1 MSNPIYISQLAFT
14 TGEVSPDVSS
24 RFDLDQYKSALLEA
38 ENVVIRPYGAVA
50 KRQGSQYVGQV
61 KYSDKPT
68 RLFEFTTNTN
78 NSFML
83 EFGDKYIRVW
93 DFGIYTGIEIET
105 PFDSEILYNLNCS
118 QSGDVM
124 FICSGKYPIQTLSR
138 HSNTDWRFEA
148 YKLTEQPYETIN
160 TDVDSTVLITGDTL
174 TATNDMFTADM
185 VNSVMQIEHFMKA
198 VTTSEVGKVIK
209 RTEFVWD
216 SNGEHGHDVTT
227 TEYTNIDYT
236 TKQFSTDED
245 VSWKFT
251 THGTWSGTAYIKIS
265 NDKGKTWKDYR
276 VYTSQNDY
284 NVTDTG
290 KIVPS
295 AMLKIETDLKSGTIN
310 IDLSFMPYTNY
321 GIVEIKEFIDSKHV
335 KVNVLN
341 GVVENEATSKWKLG
355 SWSRGNGYPKLCTF
369 YQDRFVVA
377 ATNKNPNYIWMSRTG
392 DYPNFGVEKVEGTIT
407 DDSSITLPVINRK
420 MYEIRHLVPAN
431 DLIILTS
438 GNEWIVSG
446 DKTITPTNCNLKTQ
460 TQRGALSCEPQFIG
474 NRCVFVQER
483 GGTVR
488 DMGYSYE
495 SDNYTGQDL
504 TLFVKT
510 RVRGYLTITSAYA
523 QDPDSIIYYIRND
536 GEINC
541 LTYIPEQKVY
551 GWSHWVTN
559 GKYLYCESVSEG
571 EQDSLYTLV
580 ERILNGQKVQCIER
594 MVPLYSDDFNVFLDC
609 YIEFKSDNQ
618 IDNINVPHL
627 SGQKVQVVID
637 GKQQPDVVV
646 PDDGLLQL
654 NGSGNN
660 IKIGLP
666 FTSKIRVPSVE
677 MQMQDGTLQ
686 GRVATVSRVVLRV
699 YKSFGGK
706 VGRTFD
712 RMDDITLPP
721 NELFTGDKPVILPKM
736 GMNYSTDTSICIK
749 HSDPFPFNLLS
760 ITRIVEI
767 GGGLKDVPGL

>member
-24 RFDLDQYKSALLEA
+24 RFDLEQYKSALLEA

-93 DFGIYTGIEIET
+93 NYGIYTGIEVTT
-105 PFDSEILYNLNCS
+105 PFTSDILFDLNCN

-138 HSNTDWRFEA
+138 YSDNDWRMSA
-148 YKLTEQPYETIN
+148 YKLTEQPYDDIN
-160 TDVDSTVLITGDTL
+160 TDNGHTLTVSGDTITSTKDL
-174 TATNDMFTADM
+174 FTSDM
-185 VNSVMQIEHFMKA
+185 VGSVIQIAYYVEA
-198 VTTSEVGKVIK
+198 VHTKSAGEVVEK
-209 RTEFVWD
+209 RVHRGLLPLLIEKTY
-216 SNGEHGHDVTT
+216 N
-227 TEYTNIDYT
+227 NINYNVENY
-236 TKQFSTDED
+236 STDTEL
-245 VSWKFT
+245 SWKFT
-251 THGTWSGTAYIKIS
+251 THGTWEGTVKIQIS
-265 NDKGKTWKDYR
+265 NNDGQTWKDYR
-276 VYTSQNDY
+276 TYTSKNDY

-290 KIVPS
+290 KIE
-295 AMLKIETDLKSGTIN
+295 AGARLKYISDIKGGSVN
-310 IDLSFMPYTNY
+310 CDLSIMPFTQY
-321 GIVEIKEFIDSKHV
+321 GVVEIKSVTNAKSA

-341 GVVENEATSKWKLG
+341 GIKEGEPSYQWKLG
-355 SWSRGNGYPKLCTF
+355 SWNRGRGYPKLCTF

-377 ATNKNPNYIWMSRTG
+377 ATDSKPNFIWFSRTG

-407 DDSSITLPVINRK
+407 DDSAITLPVINRK
-420 MYEIRHLVPAN
+420 MCEIRHLVPAN

-438 GNEWIVSG
+438 GNEWIVRG

-460 TQRGALSCEPQFIG
+460 TQRGALKCEPQFIG

-510 RVRGYLTITSAYA
+510 LVKGHVAVTSAYA
-523 QDPDSIIYYIRND
+523 QDPDSIIYYVRDD
-536 GEINC
+536 GQLNC

-551 GWSHWVTN
+551 GWSHFVTN
-559 GKYLYCESVSEG
+559 GKYRYVESVAEG
-571 EQDSLYTLV
+571 DQDTIYFVVDRVINNKSV
-580 ERILNGQKVQCIER
+580 KCIER
-594 MVPLYSDDFNVFLDC
+594 SIPLYTEDNSDVFLDC
-609 YIEFKSDNQ
+609 YVKVANSIKTDY
-618 IDNINVPHL
+618 INAPHL
-627 SGQKVQVVID
+627 VGQMVDIVID
-637 GKQQPDVVV
+637 GQQMPSRVV
-646 PDDGLLQL
+646 PPTGVIKLDGKANVITVGLPYTTK
-654 NGSGNN
+654 
-660 IKIGLP
+660 IKI
-666 FTSKIRVPSVE
+666 PSVE
-677 MQMQDGTLQ
+677 QQINDGTLQ
-686 GRVATVSRVVLRV
+686 GRVATVSRVVLRM

-736 GMNYSTDTSICIK
+736 GINYSTDTSICIK

-767 GGGLKDVPGL
+767 GGGLRDVPGL

>member
-24 RFDLDQYKSALLEA
+24 RFDLEQYKSALLEA

-93 DFGIYTGIEIET
+93 NYGIYTGIEVTT
-105 PFDSEILYNLNCS
+105 PFTSDILFDLNCN

-138 HSNTDWRFEA
+138 YSDTDWRMST
-148 YKLTEQPYETIN
+148 YKLTEQPYDEIN
-160 TDVDSTVLITGDTL
+160 TDNGHTLTVNGDTITSTKDL
-174 TATNDMFTADM
+174 FTQDM
-185 VNSVMQIEHFMKA
+185 VGSVIQIAYYVEAVHTKSAGEVVEKKVRRYMQGQTIEK
-198 VTTSEVGKVIK
+198 TYNNINYNVG
-209 RTEFVWD
+209 
-216 SNGEHGHDVTT
+216 S
-227 TEYTNIDYT
+227 Y
-236 TKQFSTDED
+236 STDTEL
-245 VSWKFT
+245 SWKFT
-251 THGTWSGTAYIKIS
+251 THGTWEGTVKLQIS
-265 NDKGKTWKDYR
+265 NNDGQTWKDYR
-276 VYTSQNDY
+276 TYTSKNDY

-290 KIVPS
+290 KIE
-295 AMLKIETDLKSGTIN
+295 AGARLKYISDIKGGSVN
-310 IDLSFMPYTNY
+310 CDLSIMPFTQY
-321 GIVEIKEFIDSKHV
+321 GIVEIKSVTDAKNA

-341 GVVENEATSKWKLG
+341 GIKEGEPSYQWKLG
-355 SWSRGNGYPKLCTF
+355 SWNRGRGYPKLCTF

-377 ATNKNPNYIWMSRTG
+377 ATDSKPNFIWFSRTG

-407 DDSSITLPVINRK
+407 DDSAITLPVINRK
-420 MYEIRHLVPAN
+420 MCEIRHLVPAN

-438 GNEWIVSG
+438 GNEWIVRG

-510 RVRGYLTITSAYA
+510 LVKGHLAVTSAYA
-523 QDPDSIIYYIRND
+523 QDPDSIIYYVRDD
-536 GEINC
+536 GQLNC

-551 GWSHWVTN
+551 GWSHFVTN
-559 GKYLYCESVSEG
+559 GKYRYVESVAEG
-571 EQDSLYTLV
+571 EQDTIYFVVDRVINNKSV
-580 ERILNGQKVQCIER
+580 KCIER
-594 MVPLYSDDFNVFLDC
+594 SIPLYTEDNSDVFLDC
-609 YIEFKSDNQ
+609 YVKVANSIKTDY
-618 IDNINVPHL
+618 INAPHL
-627 SGQKVQVVID
+627 VGQMVDIVID
-637 GKQQPDVVV
+637 GQQMPSRVV
-646 PDDGLLQL
+646 PPTGVIKLDGKANVITVGLPYTTK
-654 NGSGNN
+654 
-660 IKIGLP
+660 IKI
-666 FTSKIRVPSVE
+666 PSVE
-677 MQMQDGTLQ
+677 QQINDGTLQ
-686 GRVATVSRVVLRV
+686 GRVATVSRVVLRM

-736 GMNYSTDTSICIK
+736 GINYSTDTSICIK

-767 GGGLKDVPGL
+767 GGGLRDVPGL

>member
-1 MSNPIYISQLAFT
+1 MSNPLYISQLAFT

-24 RFDLDQYKSALLEA
+24 RFDLEQYKSALLEA

-93 DFGIYTGIEIET
+93 NYGIYTGIEVTT
-105 PFDSEILYNLNCS
+105 PFTSDILFDLNCN

-138 HSNTDWRFEA
+138 YSDTDWRMST
-148 YKLTEQPYETIN
+148 YKLTEQPYDEIN
-160 TDVDSTVLITGDTL
+160 TDNGHTLTVNGDTITSTKDL
-174 TATNDMFTADM
+174 FTQDM
-185 VNSVMQIEHFMKA
+185 VGSVIQIAYYVEAVHTKSAGEVVEKKVKRYMQAQTIEK
-198 VTTSEVGKVIK
+198 TY
-209 RTEFVWD
+209 
-216 SNGEHGHDVTT
+216 N
-227 TEYTNIDYT
+227 NINYNVEA
-236 TKQFSTDED
+236 FSTDTEL
-245 VSWKFT
+245 SWKFT
-251 THGTWSGTAYIKIS
+251 THGTWEGTVKLQIS
-265 NDKGKTWKDYR
+265 NNDGQTWKDYR
-276 VYTSQNDY
+276 TYTSKNDY

-290 KIVPS
+290 KIE
-295 AMLKIETDLKSGTIN
+295 AGARLKYVSDIKSGSLN
-310 IDLSFMPYTNY
+310 CDLSIMPFTQY
-321 GIVEIKEFIDSKHV
+321 GIVEIKSVTDAKNA

-341 GVVENEATSKWKLG
+341 GIKEGEPSYQWKLG
-355 SWSRGNGYPKLCTF
+355 SWNRGRGYPKLCTF

-377 ATNKNPNYIWMSRTG
+377 ATDSKPNFIWFSRTG
-392 DYPNFGVEKVEGTIT
+392 DYPNFGVEKVEGTIA
-407 DDSSITLPVINRK
+407 DDSAITLPVINRK
-420 MYEIRHLVPAN
+420 MCEIRHLVPAN

-438 GNEWIVSG
+438 GNEWIVRG

-510 RVRGYLTITSAYA
+510 LVKGHLAVTSAYA
-523 QDPDSIIYYIRND
+523 QDPDSIIYYVRDD
-536 GEINC
+536 GQLNC

-551 GWSHWVTN
+551 GWSHFVTN
-559 GKYLYCESVSEG
+559 GKYRYVESVAEG
-571 EQDSLYTLV
+571 EQDTIYFVVDRVINNKSV
-580 ERILNGQKVQCIER
+580 KCIER
-594 MVPLYSDDFNVFLDC
+594 SIPLYTEDNSDVFLDC
-609 YIEFKSDNQ
+609 YVKVVNSIKTDY
-618 IDNINVPHL
+618 INAPHL
-627 SGQKVQVVID
+627 VGQMVDIVID
-637 GKQQPDVVV
+637 GQQMPSRVV
-646 PDDGLLQL
+646 PPTGVIKLDGKANVITVGLPYTTK
-654 NGSGNN
+654 
-660 IKIGLP
+660 IKIP
-666 FTSKIRVPSVE
+666 NVE
-677 MQMQDGTLQ
+677 QQINDGTLQ
-686 GRVATVSRVVLRV
+686 GRVATVSRVVLRM

-736 GMNYSTDTSICIK
+736 GINYSTDTSICIK

-767 GGGLKDVPGL
+767 GGGLRDVPGL

>member
-24 RFDLDQYKSALLEA
+24 RFDLEQYKSALLEA

-93 DFGIYTGIEIET
+93 NYGIYTGIEVTT
-105 PFDSEILYNLNCS
+105 PFTSDILFDLNCN

-138 HSNTDWRFEA
+138 YSDTDWRMST
-148 YKLTEQPYETIN
+148 YKLTEQPYDEIN
-160 TDVDSTVLITGDTL
+160 TDNGHTLTVNGDTITSTKDL
-174 TATNDMFTADM
+174 FTQDM
-185 VNSVMQIEHFMKA
+185 VGSVIQIAYYVEAVHTKSAGEVVEKKVRRYMQGQTIEK
-198 VTTSEVGKVIK
+198 TYNNINYNVG
-209 RTEFVWD
+209 
-216 SNGEHGHDVTT
+216 S
-227 TEYTNIDYT
+227 Y
-236 TKQFSTDED
+236 STDTEL
-245 VSWKFT
+245 SWKFT
-251 THGTWSGTAYIKIS
+251 THGTWEGTVKLQIS
-265 NDKGKTWKDYR
+265 NNDGQTWKDYR
-276 VYTSQNDY
+276 TYTSKNDY

-290 KIVPS
+290 KIE
-295 AMLKIETDLKSGTIN
+295 AGARLKYISDIKGGSVN
-310 IDLSFMPYTNY
+310 CDLSIMPFTQY
-321 GIVEIKEFIDSKHV
+321 GVVEIKSVTDAKNA

-341 GVVENEATSKWKLG
+341 GIKEGEPSYQWKLG
-355 SWSRGNGYPKLCTF
+355 SWNRGRGYPKLCTF

-377 ATNKNPNYIWMSRTG
+377 ATDSKPNFIWFSRTG

-407 DDSSITLPVINRK
+407 DDSAITLPVINRK
-420 MYEIRHLVPAN
+420 MCEIRHLVPAN

-438 GNEWIVSG
+438 GNEWIVRG

-510 RVRGYLTITSAYA
+510 LVKGHLAVTSAYA
-523 QDPDSIIYYIRND
+523 QDPDSIIYYVRDD
-536 GEINC
+536 GQLNC

-551 GWSHWVTN
+551 GWSHFVTN
-559 GKYLYCESVSEG
+559 GKYRYVESVAEG
-571 EQDSLYTLV
+571 EQDTIYFVVDRVINNKSV
-580 ERILNGQKVQCIER
+580 KCIER
-594 MVPLYSDDFNVFLDC
+594 SIPLYTEDNSDVFLDC
-609 YIEFKSDNQ
+609 YVKVANSIKTDY
-618 IDNINVPHL
+618 INAPHL
-627 SGQKVQVVID
+627 VGQMVDIVID
-637 GKQQPDVVV
+637 GQQMPSRVV
-646 PDDGLLQL
+646 PPTGVIKLDGKANVITVGLPYTTK
-654 NGSGNN
+654 
-660 IKIGLP
+660 IKI
-666 FTSKIRVPSVE
+666 PSVE
-677 MQMQDGTLQ
+677 QQINDGTLQ
-686 GRVATVSRVVLRV
+686 GRVATVSRVVLRM

>member
-24 RFDLDQYKSALLEA
+24 RFDLEQYKSALLEA

-93 DFGIYTGIEIET
+93 NYGIYTGIEVTT
-105 PFDSEILYNLNCS
+105 PFTSDILFDLNCN

-138 HSNTDWRFEA
+138 YSDTDWRMST
-148 YKLTEQPYETIN
+148 YKLTEQPYDEIN
-160 TDVDSTVLITGDTL
+160 TDNGHTLTVNGDTITSTKDL
-174 TATNDMFTADM
+174 FTQDM
-185 VNSVMQIEHFMKA
+185 VGSVIQIAYYVEAVHTKA
-198 VTTSEVGKVIK
+198 AGEVVEK
-209 RTEFVWD
+209 RVHRGLLPLLIEKTY
-216 SNGEHGHDVTT
+216 N
-227 TEYTNIDYT
+227 NINYNVENY
-236 TKQFSTDED
+236 STDTEL
-245 VSWKFT
+245 SWKFT
-251 THGTWSGTAYIKIS
+251 THGTWEGTVKIQIS
-265 NDKGKTWKDYR
+265 NNDGQTWKDYR
-276 VYTSQNDY
+276 TYTSKNDY

-290 KIVPS
+290 KIE
-295 AMLKIETDLKSGTIN
+295 AGARLKYISDIKGGSVN
-310 IDLSFMPYTNY
+310 CDLSIMPFTQY
-321 GIVEIKEFIDSKHV
+321 GIVEIKSVTDAKNA

-341 GVVENEATSKWKLG
+341 GIKEGEPSYQWKLG
-355 SWSRGNGYPKLCTF
+355 SWNRGRGYPKLCTF

-377 ATNKNPNYIWMSRTG
+377 ATDSKPNFIWFSRTG

-407 DDSSITLPVINRK
+407 DDSAITLPVINRK
-420 MYEIRHLVPAN
+420 MCEIRHLVPAN

-438 GNEWIVSG
+438 GNEWIVRG

-460 TQRGALSCEPQFIG
+460 TQRGALKCEPQFIG

-504 TLFVKT
+504 TLFAKTLVKGHLA
-510 RVRGYLTITSAYA
+510 VTSAYA
-523 QDPDSIIYYIRND
+523 QDPDSIIYYVRDD
-536 GEINC
+536 GQLNC

-551 GWSHWVTN
+551 GWSHFVTN
-559 GKYLYCESVSEG
+559 GKYRYVENVAEGDQDTIYFIVDRVINNKSV
-571 EQDSLYTLV
+571 
-580 ERILNGQKVQCIER
+580 KCIER
-594 MVPLYSDDFNVFLDC
+594 SIPLYTEDNSDVFLDC
-609 YIEFKSDNQ
+609 YVKVANSIKTDY
-618 IDNINVPHL
+618 INAPHL
-627 SGQKVQVVID
+627 VGQMVDIVID
-637 GKQQPDVVV
+637 GQQMPSRVV
-646 PDDGLLQL
+646 PPTGVIKLDGKANVITVGLPYTTK
-654 NGSGNN
+654 
-660 IKIGLP
+660 IKIP
-666 FTSKIRVPSVE
+666 NVE
-677 MQMQDGTLQ
+677 QQINDGTLQ
-686 GRVATVSRVVLRV
+686 GRVATVSRVVLRM

-736 GMNYSTDTSICIK
+736 GINYSTDTSICIK

-767 GGGLKDVPGL
+767 GGGLRDVPGL

>member
-1 MSNPIYISQLAFT
+1 MSNPLYISQLAFT

-24 RFDLDQYKSALLEA
+24 RFDLEQYKSALLEA

-83 EFGDKYIRVW
+83 EFGHLYIRVW
-93 DFGIYTGIEIET
+93 RNGEYTNLEINT
-105 PFDSEILYNLNCS
+105 PFEDEIINDLNII

-138 HSNTDWRFEA
+138 YSDTDWRMSA
-148 YKLTEQPYETIN
+148 YKLTEQPYDEIN
-160 TDVDSTVLITGDTL
+160 TDNGHTLTVNGDTITSTKDL
-174 TATNDMFTADM
+174 FTQDM
-185 VNSVMQIEHFMKA
+185 VGSVAQIAYYIEAVHTTQSGEAVEKKYGVGRFSKREKA
-198 VTTSEVGKVIK
+198 VY
-209 RTEFVWD
+209 
-216 SNGEHGHDVTT
+216 N
-227 TEYTNIDYT
+227 NIDYNVER
-236 TKQFSTDED
+236 FSTDVEL
-245 VSWKFT
+245 SWKFT
-251 THGTWSGTAYIKIS
+251 THGTWEGTVKIQIS
-265 NDKGKTWKDYR
+265 NNDGQTWKDYR
-276 VYTSQNDY
+276 TYTSNKDY
-284 NVTDTG
+284 NVTDSG
-290 KIVPS
+290 KIE
-295 AMLKIETDLKSGTIN
+295 AGARLKYISDIKSGSVN
-310 IDLSFMPYTNY
+310 CDLSILPFMQY
-321 GIVEIKEFIDSKHV
+321 
-335 KVNVLN
+335 
-341 GVVENEATSKWKLG
+341 GVVEIVSVENSKTAKVNILNGIKEGEPSHQWKLG
-355 SWSRGNGYPKLCTF
+355 SWNRGNGYPKLCTF

-377 ATNKNPNYIWMSRTG
+377 ATNKKPNYIWMSRTG

-407 DDSSITLPVINRK
+407 DDSAITLPVINRK
-420 MYEIRHLVPAN
+420 MCEIRHLVPAN

-551 GWSHWVTN
+551 GWSHFVTN

-571 EQDSLYTLV
+571 EQDSIYILV
-580 ERILNGQKVQCIER
+580 ERTLQGKKVKCIER
-594 MVPLYSDDFNVFLDC
+594 MVPLYSDDVNVFLDC
-609 YIEFKSDNQ
+609 YVEFKSSNA
-618 IDNINVPHL
+618 IDSINIPHL
-627 SGQKVQVVID
+627 SGQTVQVVID
-637 GKQQPDVVV
+637 DNQQQDVVV

-654 NGSGNN
+654 NVSGSH

-686 GRVATVSRVVLRV
+686 GRVATVSRVVLRM

-706 VGRTFD
+706 VGHTFD

-736 GMNYSTDTSICIK
+736 GVNYSTDTSICIK

-767 GGGLKDVPGL
+767 GGGLRDVPGL

>member
-1 MSNPIYISQLAFT
+1 MSNPLYISQLAFT

-24 RFDLDQYKSALLEA
+24 RFDLEQYKSALLEA

-83 EFGDKYIRVW
+83 EFGHLYIRVW
-93 DFGIYTGIEIET
+93 RNGEYTNLEINT
-105 PFDSEILYNLNCS
+105 PFEDEIINDLNII

-138 HSNTDWRFEA
+138 YSDIDWRMST
-148 YKLTEQPYETIN
+148 YKLTEQPYDEIN
-160 TDVDSTVLITGDTL
+160 TDNGHTLTVNGDTITSTKDL
-174 TATNDMFTADM
+174 FTQDM
-185 VNSVMQIEHFMKA
+185 VGSVVQIAYYIEA
-198 VTTSEVGKVIK
+198 VHTKVSGSVVEKKIIRGFAGPFIEK
-209 RTEFVWD
+209 TY
-216 SNGEHGHDVTT
+216 N
-227 TEYTNIDYT
+227 NINYNVENY
-236 TKQFSTDED
+236 STDTEL
-245 VSWKFT
+245 SWKFT
-251 THGTWSGTAYIKIS
+251 THGTWEGTVKIQIS
-265 NDKGKTWKDYR
+265 NNDGQTWKDYR
-276 VYTSQNDY
+276 TYTSNKDY
-284 NVTDTG
+284 NVTDSG
-290 KIVPS
+290 KI
-295 AMLKIETDLKSGTIN
+295 AAGARLKYISDIKSGSVN
-310 IDLSFMPYTNY
+310 CDLSILPFMQY
-321 GIVEIKEFIDSKHV
+321 
-335 KVNVLN
+335 
-341 GVVENEATSKWKLG
+341 GVVEITSVENSKTAKVNILNGIKEGEPSHQWKLG
-355 SWSRGNGYPKLCTF
+355 SWNRGKGYPKLCTF
-369 YQDRFVVA
+369 YQDRFIVA
-377 ATNKNPNYIWMSRTG
+377 ATDSKPNFIWFSRTG

-407 DDSSITLPVINRK
+407 DDSAITLPVINRK
-420 MYEIRHLVPAN
+420 MCEIRHLVPAN

-551 GWSHWVTN
+551 GWSHFVTN

-571 EQDSLYTLV
+571 EQDSLYILV
-580 ERILNGQKVQCIER
+580 ERTLQGKKVKCIER
-594 MVPLYSDDFNVFLDC
+594 MVPLYSDDVNVFLDC
-609 YIEFKSDNQ
+609 YVEFKSSNA
-618 IDNINVPHL
+618 IDSINIPHL
-627 SGQKVQVVID
+627 SGQTVQVVID
-637 GKQQPDVVV
+637 DNQQPDVVV

-654 NGSGNN
+654 NVSGSN

-699 YKSFGGK
+699 HKSFGGK
-706 VGRTFD
+706 IGRTFD

-721 NELFTGDKPVILPKM
+721 DKLFTGDKPVILPKM
-736 GMNYSTDTSICIK
+736 GVNYSTDTSICIK
-749 HSDPFPFNLLS
+749 HNDPFPFNLLS

-767 GGGLKDVPGL
+767 GGGLRDVPGL

>member
-1 MSNPIYISQLAFT
+1 MSNSIYISQLAFT

-24 RFDLDQYKSALLEA
+24 RFDLEQYKSALLEA

-93 DFGIYTGIEIET
+93 NYGIYTGIEVTT
-105 PFDSEILYNLNCS
+105 PFTSDILFDLNCN

-138 HSNTDWRFEA
+138 YSDTDWRMST
-148 YKLTEQPYETIN
+148 YKLTEQPYDEIN
-160 TDVDSTVLITGDTL
+160 TDNGHTLTVNGDTITSTKDL
-174 TATNDMFTADM
+174 FTQDM
-185 VNSVMQIEHFMKA
+185 VGSVIQIAYYVEAVHTKSAGEVVEKKVKRYMQAQTIEK
-198 VTTSEVGKVIK
+198 TYNNINYNVGA
-209 RTEFVWD
+209 
-216 SNGEHGHDVTT
+216 
-227 TEYTNIDYT
+227 
-236 TKQFSTDED
+236 FSTDTEL
-245 VSWKFT
+245 SWKFT
-251 THGTWSGTAYIKIS
+251 THGTWEGTVKLQIS
-265 NDKGKTWKDYR
+265 NNDGQTWKDYR
-276 VYTSQNDY
+276 TYTSKNDY

-290 KIVPS
+290 KIE
-295 AMLKIETDLKSGTIN
+295 AGARLKYVSDIKSGSVN
-310 IDLSFMPYTNY
+310 CDLSIMPFTQY
-321 GIVEIKEFIDSKHV
+321 GIVEIKSVTDAKNA

-341 GVVENEATSKWKLG
+341 GIKEGEPSYQWKLG
-355 SWSRGNGYPKLCTF
+355 SWNRGRGYPKLCTF

-377 ATNKNPNYIWMSRTG
+377 ATDSKPNFIWFSRTG

-407 DDSSITLPVINRK
+407 DDSAITLPVINRK
-420 MYEIRHLVPAN
+420 MCEIRHLVPAN

-438 GNEWIVSG
+438 GNEWIVRG

-510 RVRGYLTITSAYA
+510 LVKGHLAVTSAYA
-523 QDPDSIIYYIRND
+523 QDPDSIIYYVRDD
-536 GEINC
+536 GQLNC

-551 GWSHWVTN
+551 GWSHFVTN
-559 GKYLYCESVSEG
+559 GKYRYVESVAEG
-571 EQDSLYTLV
+571 EQDTIYFVVDRVINNKSV
-580 ERILNGQKVQCIER
+580 KCIER
-594 MVPLYSDDFNVFLDC
+594 SIPLYTEDNSDVFLDC
-609 YIEFKSDNQ
+609 YVKVANSIKTDY
-618 IDNINVPHL
+618 INAPHL
-627 SGQKVQVVID
+627 VGQMVDIVID
-637 GKQQPDVVV
+637 GQQMPSRVV
-646 PDDGLLQL
+646 PPTGVIKLDGKANVITVGLPYTTK
-654 NGSGNN
+654 
-660 IKIGLP
+660 IKI
-666 FTSKIRVPSVE
+666 PSVE
-677 MQMQDGTLQ
+677 QQINDGTLQ
-686 GRVATVSRVVLRV
+686 GRVATVSRVVLRM

-736 GMNYSTDTSICIK
+736 GINYSTDTSICIK

-767 GGGLKDVPGL
+767 GGGLRDVPGL

>member
-24 RFDLDQYKSALLEA
+24 RFDLEQYKSALLEA

-93 DFGIYTGIEIET
+93 NYGIYTGIEVTT
-105 PFDSEILYNLNCS
+105 PFTSDILFDLNCN

-138 HSNTDWRFEA
+138 YSDTDWRMST
-148 YKLTEQPYETIN
+148 YKLTEQPYDEIN
-160 TDVDSTVLITGDTL
+160 TDNGHTLTVNGDTITSTKDL
-174 TATNDMFTADM
+174 FTQDM
-185 VNSVMQIEHFMKA
+185 VGSVIQIAYYVEAVHTKSAGEVVEKKVKRYMQAQTIEK
-198 VTTSEVGKVIK
+198 TYNNINYNVGA
-209 RTEFVWD
+209 
-216 SNGEHGHDVTT
+216 
-227 TEYTNIDYT
+227 
-236 TKQFSTDED
+236 FSTDTEL
-245 VSWKFT
+245 SWKFT
-251 THGTWSGTAYIKIS
+251 THGTWEGTVKLQIS
-265 NDKGKTWKDYR
+265 NNDGQTWKDYR
-276 VYTSQNDY
+276 TYTSKNDY

-290 KIVPS
+290 KIE
-295 AMLKIETDLKSGTIN
+295 AGARLKYVSDIKSGSVN
-310 IDLSFMPYTNY
+310 CDLSIMPFTQY
-321 GIVEIKEFIDSKHV
+321 GIVEIKSVTDAKNA

-341 GVVENEATSKWKLG
+341 GIKEGEPSYQWKLG
-355 SWSRGNGYPKLCTF
+355 SWNRGRGYPKLCTF

-377 ATNKNPNYIWMSRTG
+377 ATDSKPNFIWFSRTG

-407 DDSSITLPVINRK
+407 DDSAITLPVINRK
-420 MYEIRHLVPAN
+420 MCEIRHLVPAN

-438 GNEWIVSG
+438 GNEWIIRG

-510 RVRGYLTITSAYA
+510 LVKGHLAVTSAYA
-523 QDPDSIIYYIRND
+523 QDPDSIIYYVRDD
-536 GEINC
+536 GQLNC

-551 GWSHWVTN
+551 GWSHFVTN
-559 GKYLYCESVSEG
+559 GKYRYVESVVED
-571 EQDSLYTLV
+571 EQDTIYFVVDRVINNKSV
-580 ERILNGQKVQCIER
+580 KCIER
-594 MVPLYSDDFNVFLDC
+594 SIPLYTEDNSDVFLDC
-609 YIEFKSDNQ
+609 YVKVANSIKTDY
-618 IDNINVPHL
+618 INAPHL
-627 SGQKVQVVID
+627 VGQMVDIVID
-637 GKQQPDVVV
+637 GQQMPSRVV
-646 PDDGLLQL
+646 PPTGVIKLDGKANVITVGLPYTTK
-654 NGSGNN
+654 
-660 IKIGLP
+660 IKIP
-666 FTSKIRVPSVE
+666 NVE
-677 MQMQDGTLQ
+677 QQINDGTLQ
-686 GRVATVSRVVLRV
+686 GRVATVSRVVLRM

-736 GMNYSTDTSICIK
+736 GINYSTDTSICIK

-767 GGGLKDVPGL
+767 GGGLRDVPGL

>member
-24 RFDLDQYKSALLEA
+24 RFDLEQYKSALLEA

-93 DFGIYTGIEIET
+93 NYGIYTGIEVTT
-105 PFDSEILYNLNCS
+105 PFTSDILFDLNCN

-138 HSNTDWRFEA
+138 YSDTDWRMST
-148 YKLTEQPYETIN
+148 YKLTEQPYDEIN
-160 TDVDSTVLITGDTL
+160 TDNGHTL
-174 TATNDMFTADM
+174 TVNSDTITSTKDLFTKDM
-185 VNSVMQIEHFMKA
+185 VGSVIQIAYYVEAVHTKSAGEVVEKKVKRYMQPQ
-198 VTTSEVGKVIK
+198 
-209 RTEFVWD
+209 RTEKTY
-216 SNGEHGHDVTT
+216 N
-227 TEYTNIDYT
+227 NINYNVGAY
-236 TKQFSTDED
+236 STDTEL
-245 VSWKFT
+245 SWKFT
-251 THGTWSGTAYIKIS
+251 THGTWEGTVKLQIS
-265 NDKGKTWKDYR
+265 NNDGQTWKDYR
-276 VYTSQNDY
+276 TYTSKNDY

-290 KIVPS
+290 KIE
-295 AMLKIETDLKSGTIN
+295 AGARLKYISDIKGGSVN
-310 IDLSFMPYTNY
+310 CDLSIMPFTQY
-321 GIVEIKEFIDSKHV
+321 GIVEIKSVTDAKNA

-341 GVVENEATSKWKLG
+341 GIKEGEPSHQWKLG
-355 SWSRGNGYPKLCTF
+355 SWNRGRGYPKLCTF

-377 ATNKNPNYIWMSRTG
+377 ATDSKPNYIWFSRTG

-407 DDSSITLPVINRK
+407 DDSAITLPVINRK
-420 MYEIRHLVPAN
+420 MCEIRHLVPAN

-438 GNEWIVSG
+438 GNEWIVRG

-510 RVRGYLTITSAYA
+510 LVKGHVAVTSAYA
-523 QDPDSIIYYIRND
+523 QDPDSIIYYVRDD
-536 GEINC
+536 GQLNC

-551 GWSHWVTN
+551 GWSHFVTN
-559 GKYLYCESVSEG
+559 GKYRYVESVAEG
-571 EQDSLYTLV
+571 EQDTIYFV
-580 ERILNGQKVQCIER
+580 VDRVINNKNVKCIER
-594 MVPLYSDDFNVFLDC
+594 SIPLYTEDNSDVFLDC
-609 YIEFKSDNQ
+609 YVKVANSIKTDY
-618 IDNINVPHL
+618 INAPHL
-627 SGQKVQVVID
+627 VGQMVDIVVDGQQMPSREVPPTGVIKLD
-637 GKQQPDVVV
+637 GKANVITV
-646 PDDGLLQL
+646 GLPYTTK
-654 NGSGNN
+654 
-660 IKIGLP
+660 IKI
-666 FTSKIRVPSVE
+666 PSVE
-677 MQMQDGTLQ
+677 QQINDGTLQ
-686 GRVATVSRVVLRV
+686 GRVATVSRVVLRM

-736 GMNYSTDTSICIK
+736 GINYSTDTSICIK

-767 GGGLKDVPGL
+767 GGGLRDVPGL

>member
-1 MSNPIYISQLAFT
+1 MSNPLYILQLAFT

-24 RFDLDQYKSALLEA
+24 RFDLEQYKSALLEA

-93 DFGIYTGIEIET
+93 NYGVYTGVEFAT
-105 PFDSEILYNLNCS
+105 PFDSDILFDLNCI

-138 HSNTDWRFEA
+138 YSDTDWRMSA
-148 YKLTEQPYETIN
+148 YKLTEQPYDEIN
-160 TDVDSTVLITGDTL
+160 TDNGHTLTVNGDTITSTKDL
-174 TATNDMFTADM
+174 FTQDM
-185 VNSVMQIEHFMKA
+185 VGSVIQIAYYIEA
-198 VTTSEVGKVIK
+198 VHTSKSGEAVEKKYGVGRFSKHEKTVY
-209 RTEFVWD
+209 
-216 SNGEHGHDVTT
+216 N
-227 TEYTNIDYT
+227 NIDYNVER
-236 TKQFSTDED
+236 FSTDVEL
-245 VSWKFT
+245 SWKFT
-251 THGTWSGTAYIKIS
+251 THGTWEGTVKLQIS
-265 NDKGKTWKDYR
+265 NNDGQTWKDYR
-276 VYTSQNDY
+276 TYTSKNDY

-290 KIVPS
+290 KIE
-295 AMLKIETDLKSGTIN
+295 AGARLKYVSDIKSGSVN
-310 IDLSFMPYTNY
+310 CDLSIMPFTQY
-321 GIVEIKEFIDSKHV
+321 GIVEIKSVTDAKNAT
-335 KVNVLN
+335 VNILN
-341 GVVENEATSKWKLG
+341 GIKDGESSHKWKLG
-355 SWSRGNGYPKLCTF
+355 SWNRGNGYPKLCTF

-377 ATNKNPNYIWMSRTG
+377 ATNKKPNYIWMSRTG

-407 DDSSITLPVINRK
+407 DDSAITLPVINRK
-420 MYEIRHLVPAN
+420 MCEIRHLVPAN

-510 RVRGYLTITSAYA
+510 RVRGYLTITSAYV

-551 GWSHWVTN
+551 GWSHFVTN

-571 EQDSLYTLV
+571 EQDSLYILV
-580 ERILNGQKVQCIER
+580 ERTLQGKKVKCIER
-594 MVPLYSDDFNVFLDC
+594 MVPLYSDDVNVFLDC
-609 YIEFKSDNQ
+609 YVEFKSSNA
-618 IDNINVPHL
+618 IDSINIPHL
-627 SGQKVQVVID
+627 SGQTVQVVID
-637 GKQQPDVVV
+637 DNQQPDVVV

-654 NGSGNN
+654 NVSGSN

-699 YKSFGGK
+699 HKSFGGK
-706 VGRTFD
+706 IGRTFD

-721 NELFTGDKPVILPKM
+721 DKLFTGDKPVILPKM
-736 GMNYSTDTSICIK
+736 GVNYSTDTSICIK
-749 HSDPFPFNLLS
+749 HNDPFPFNLLS

-767 GGGLKDVPGL
+767 GGGLRDVPGL

>member
-1 MSNPIYISQLAFT
+1 MSNPLYISQLAFT

-24 RFDLDQYKSALLEA
+24 RFDLEQYKSALLEA

-93 DFGIYTGIEIET
+93 NYGIYTGIEVTT
-105 PFDSEILYNLNCS
+105 PFTSDILFDLNCN

-138 HSNTDWRFEA
+138 YSDTDWRMSA
-148 YKLTEQPYETIN
+148 YKLTEQPYDEIN
-160 TDVDSTVLITGDTL
+160 TDNGHTLTVNGDTITSTKDL
-174 TATNDMFTADM
+174 FTSDM
-185 VNSVMQIEHFMKA
+185 VGSVIQIAYYVEAVHTKSAGEVVEKKVKRYMQAQTIEK
-198 VTTSEVGKVIK
+198 TYNNINYNVG
-209 RTEFVWD
+209 
-216 SNGEHGHDVTT
+216 S
-227 TEYTNIDYT
+227 Y
-236 TKQFSTDED
+236 STDTEL
-245 VSWKFT
+245 SWKFT
-251 THGTWSGTAYIKIS
+251 THGTWEGTVKLQIS
-265 NDKGKTWKDYR
+265 NNDGQTWKDYR
-276 VYTSQNDY
+276 TYTSKNDY

-290 KIVPS
+290 KIE
-295 AMLKIETDLKSGTIN
+295 AGARLKYISDIKGGSVN
-310 IDLSFMPYTNY
+310 CDLSIMPFTQY
-321 GIVEIKEFIDSKHV
+321 GIVEIKSVTDAKNA

-341 GVVENEATSKWKLG
+341 GIKEGEPSYQWKLG
-355 SWSRGNGYPKLCTF
+355 SWNRGRGYPKLCTF

-377 ATNKNPNYIWMSRTG
+377 ATDSKPNFIWFSRTG

-407 DDSSITLPVINRK
+407 DDSAITLPVINRK
-420 MYEIRHLVPAN
+420 MCEIRHLVPAN

-438 GNEWIVSG
+438 GNEWIVRG

-510 RVRGYLTITSAYA
+510 LVKGHLAVTSAYA
-523 QDPDSIIYYIRND
+523 QDPDSIIYYVRDD
-536 GEINC
+536 GQLNC

-551 GWSHWVTN
+551 GWSHFVTN
-559 GKYLYCESVSEG
+559 GKYRYVESVAEG
-571 EQDSLYTLV
+571 EQDTIYFVVDRVINNKSV
-580 ERILNGQKVQCIER
+580 KCIER
-594 MVPLYSDDFNVFLDC
+594 SIPLYTEDNSDVFLDC
-609 YIEFKSDNQ
+609 YVKVANSIKTDY
-618 IDNINVPHL
+618 INAPHL
-627 SGQKVQVVID
+627 VGQMVDIVID
-637 GKQQPDVVV
+637 GQQMPSRVV
-646 PDDGLLQL
+646 PPTGVIKLDGKANVITVGLPYTTK
-654 NGSGNN
+654 
-660 IKIGLP
+660 IKIP
-666 FTSKIRVPSVE
+666 NVE
-677 MQMQDGTLQ
+677 QQINDGTLQ
-686 GRVATVSRVVLRV
+686 GRVATVSRVVLRM

-736 GMNYSTDTSICIK
+736 GINYSTDTSICIK

-767 GGGLKDVPGL
+767 GGGLRDVPGL

>member
-24 RFDLDQYKSALLEA
+24 RFDLEQYKSALLEA

-93 DFGIYTGIEIET
+93 NYGVYTGVEFAT
-105 PFDSEILYNLNCS
+105 PFDSDILFDLNCI

-138 HSNTDWRFEA
+138 YSDTDWRMSA
-148 YKLTEQPYETIN
+148 YKLTEQPYDDIN
-160 TDVDSTVLITGDTL
+160 TDNGHTLTVSGDTITSTKDL
-174 TATNDMFTADM
+174 FTSDM
-185 VNSVMQIEHFMKA
+185 VGSVIQIAYYVEA
-198 VTTSEVGKVIK
+198 VHTKSAGEVVEK
-209 RTEFVWD
+209 RVHRGLLPLLIEKTY
-216 SNGEHGHDVTT
+216 N
-227 TEYTNIDYT
+227 NINYNVENY
-236 TKQFSTDED
+236 STDTEL
-245 VSWKFT
+245 SWKFT
-251 THGTWSGTAYIKIS
+251 THGTWEGTVKIQIS
-265 NDKGKTWKDYR
+265 NNDGQTWKDYR
-276 VYTSQNDY
+276 TYTSKNDY

-290 KIVPS
+290 KIE
-295 AMLKIETDLKSGTIN
+295 AGARLKYVSDIKSGSVN
-310 IDLSFMPYTNY
+310 CDLSIMPFTQY
-321 GIVEIKEFIDSKHV
+321 GIVEIKSVTDAKNA
-335 KVNVLN
+335 KVNILN
-341 GVVENEATSKWKLG
+341 GIKEGEPSYQWKLG
-355 SWSRGNGYPKLCTF
+355 SWNRANGYPKLCTF

-377 ATNKNPNYIWMSRTG
+377 ATSKKPNYIWMSRTG

-407 DDSSITLPVINRK
+407 DDSAITLPVINRK
-420 MYEIRHLVPAN
+420 MCEIRHLVPAN

-510 RVRGYLTITSAYA
+510 RVRGYLTITSAYT

-551 GWSHWVTN
+551 GWSHFVTN

-571 EQDSLYTLV
+571 EQDSLYILV
-580 ERILNGQKVQCIER
+580 ERTLQGKKVKCIER
-594 MVPLYSDDFNVFLDC
+594 MVPLYSDDVNVFLDC
-609 YIEFKSDNQ
+609 YVEFKSSNA
-618 IDNINVPHL
+618 IDSINIPHL
-627 SGQKVQVVID
+627 SGQTVQVVID
-637 GKQQPDVVV
+637 DNQQPDVVV

-654 NGSGNN
+654 NVSGSN

-699 YKSFGGK
+699 HKSFGGK
-706 VGRTFD
+706 IGRTFD

-721 NELFTGDKPVILPKM
+721 DKLFTGDKPVILPKM
-736 GMNYSTDTSICIK
+736 GVNYSTDTSICIK

-767 GGGLKDVPGL
+767 GGGLRDVPGL

>member
-24 RFDLDQYKSALLEA
+24 RFDLEQYKSALLEA

-93 DFGIYTGIEIET
+93 NYGIYTGIEVTT
-105 PFDSEILYNLNCS
+105 PFTSDILFDLNCN

-138 HSNTDWRFEA
+138 YSDTDWRMST
-148 YKLTEQPYETIN
+148 YKLTEQPYDEIN
-160 TDVDSTVLITGDTL
+160 TDKGHTLTVNGDTITSTKDL
-174 TATNDMFTADM
+174 FTQDM
-185 VNSVMQIEHFMKA
+185 VGSVIQIAYYVEAVHTKSAGEVVEKKVKRYMQAQTIEK
-198 VTTSEVGKVIK
+198 TYNNINYNVGA
-209 RTEFVWD
+209 
-216 SNGEHGHDVTT
+216 
-227 TEYTNIDYT
+227 
-236 TKQFSTDED
+236 FSTDTEL
-245 VSWKFT
+245 SWKFT
-251 THGTWSGTAYIKIS
+251 THGTWEGTVKLQIS
-265 NDKGKTWKDYR
+265 NNDGQTWKDYR
-276 VYTSQNDY
+276 TYTSKNDY

-290 KIVPS
+290 KIE
-295 AMLKIETDLKSGTIN
+295 AGARLKYVSDIKSGSVN
-310 IDLSFMPYTNY
+310 CDLSIMPFTQY
-321 GIVEIKEFIDSKHV
+321 GIVEIKSVTDAKNA

-341 GVVENEATSKWKLG
+341 GIKEGEPSDQWKLG
-355 SWSRGNGYPKLCTF
+355 SWNRGRGYPKLCTF

-377 ATNKNPNYIWMSRTG
+377 ATDSKPNFIWFSRTG

-407 DDSSITLPVINRK
+407 DDSAITLPVINRK
-420 MYEIRHLVPAN
+420 MCEIRHLVPAN

-438 GNEWIVSG
+438 GNEWIVRG

-510 RVRGYLTITSAYA
+510 LVKGHVAVTSAYA
-523 QDPDSIIYYIRND
+523 QDPDSIIYYVRDD
-536 GEINC
+536 GQLNC

-551 GWSHWVTN
+551 GWSHFVTN
-559 GKYLYCESVSEG
+559 GKYRYVESVAEG
-571 EQDSLYTLV
+571 EQDTIYFVVDRVINNKSV
-580 ERILNGQKVQCIER
+580 KCIER
-594 MVPLYSDDFNVFLDC
+594 SIPLYTEDNSDVFLDC
-609 YIEFKSDNQ
+609 YVKVANSIKTDY
-618 IDNINVPHL
+618 INAPHL
-627 SGQKVQVVID
+627 VGQMVDIVID
-637 GKQQPDVVV
+637 GQQMPSRVV
-646 PDDGLLQL
+646 PPTGVIKLDGKANVITVGLPYTTK
-654 NGSGNN
+654 
-660 IKIGLP
+660 IKI
-666 FTSKIRVPSVE
+666 PSVE
-677 MQMQDGTLQ
+677 QQINDGTLQ
-686 GRVATVSRVVLRV
+686 GRVATVSRVVLRM

-736 GMNYSTDTSICIK
+736 GINYSTDTSICIK

-767 GGGLKDVPGL
+767 GGGLRDVPGL

>member
-1 MSNPIYISQLAFT
+1 MSNPLYISQLAFT

-24 RFDLDQYKSALLEA
+24 RFDLEQYKSALLEA

-93 DFGIYTGIEIET
+93 NYGIYTGIEVTT
-105 PFDSEILYNLNCS
+105 PFTSDILFDLNCN

-138 HSNTDWRFEA
+138 YSDTDWRMST
-148 YKLTEQPYETIN
+148 YKLTEQPYDEIN
-160 TDVDSTVLITGDTL
+160 TDNGHTLTVNGDTITSTKDL
-174 TATNDMFTADM
+174 FTQDM
-185 VNSVMQIEHFMKA
+185 VGSVIQIAYYVEAVHTKSAGEVVEKKVKRYMQAQTIEK
-198 VTTSEVGKVIK
+198 TYNNINYNVGA
-209 RTEFVWD
+209 
-216 SNGEHGHDVTT
+216 
-227 TEYTNIDYT
+227 
-236 TKQFSTDED
+236 FSTDTEL
-245 VSWKFT
+245 SWKFT
-251 THGTWSGTAYIKIS
+251 THGTWEGTVKLQIS
-265 NDKGKTWKDYR
+265 NNDGQTWKDYR
-276 VYTSQNDY
+276 TYTSKNDY

-290 KIVPS
+290 KIE
-295 AMLKIETDLKSGTIN
+295 AGARLKYVSDIKSGSVN
-310 IDLSFMPYTNY
+310 CDLSIMPFTQY
-321 GIVEIKEFIDSKHV
+321 GIVEIKSVTDAKNA

-341 GVVENEATSKWKLG
+341 GIKEGEPSYQWKLG
-355 SWSRGNGYPKLCTF
+355 SWNRGRGYPKLCTF

-377 ATNKNPNYIWMSRTG
+377 ATDSKPNFIWFSRTG

-407 DDSSITLPVINRK
+407 DDSAITLPVINRK
-420 MYEIRHLVPAN
+420 MCEIRHLVPAN

-438 GNEWIVSG
+438 GNEWIVRG

-510 RVRGYLTITSAYA
+510 LVKGHLAVTSAYA
-523 QDPDSIIYYIRND
+523 QDPDSIIYYVRDD
-536 GEINC
+536 GQLNC

-551 GWSHWVTN
+551 GWSHFVTN
-559 GKYLYCESVSEG
+559 GKYRYVESVAEG
-571 EQDSLYTLV
+571 EQDTIYFVVDRVINNKSV
-580 ERILNGQKVQCIER
+580 KCIER
-594 MVPLYSDDFNVFLDC
+594 SIPLYTEDNSDVFLDC
-609 YIEFKSDNQ
+609 YVKVANSIKTDY
-618 IDNINVPHL
+618 INAPHL
-627 SGQKVQVVID
+627 VGQMVDIVID
-637 GKQQPDVVV
+637 GQQMPSRVV
-646 PDDGLLQL
+646 PPTGVIKLDGKANVITVGLPYTTK
-654 NGSGNN
+654 
-660 IKIGLP
+660 IKI
-666 FTSKIRVPSVE
+666 PSVE
-677 MQMQDGTLQ
+677 QQINDGTLQ
-686 GRVATVSRVVLRV
+686 GRVATVSKVVLRM

-736 GMNYSTDTSICIK
+736 GINYSTDTSICIK

-767 GGGLKDVPGL
+767 GGGLRDVPGL

>member
-24 RFDLDQYKSALLEA
+24 RFDLEQYKSALLEA

-93 DFGIYTGIEIET
+93 NYGIYTGIEVTT
-105 PFDSEILYNLNCS
+105 PFTSDILFDLNCN

-138 HSNTDWRFEA
+138 YSDTDWRMST
-148 YKLTEQPYETIN
+148 YKLTEQPYDEIN
-160 TDVDSTVLITGDTL
+160 TDNGHTLTVSGDTITSTKDL
-174 TATNDMFTADM
+174 FTQDM
-185 VNSVMQIEHFMKA
+185 VGSVIQIAYYVEA
-198 VTTSEVGKVIK
+198 VHTKSVGEVVEK
-209 RTEFVWD
+209 RVR
-216 SNGEHGHDVTT
+216 HGIVSAPTIEKT
-227 TEYTNIDYT
+227 YNNINYNVRA
-236 TKQFSTDED
+236 FSTDTEL
-245 VSWKFT
+245 SWKFT
-251 THGTWSGTAYIKIS
+251 THGTWEGTVKLQIS
-265 NDKGKTWKDYR
+265 NNDGQTWKDYR
-276 VYTSQNDY
+276 TYTSKNDY

-290 KIVPS
+290 KIE
-295 AMLKIETDLKSGTIN
+295 AGARLKYVSDIKSGSVN
-310 IDLSFMPYTNY
+310 CDLSIMPFTQY
-321 GIVEIKEFIDSKHV
+321 GIVEIKSVTDAKNA

-341 GVVENEATSKWKLG
+341 SIKEGEPSYQWKLG
-355 SWSRGNGYPKLCTF
+355 SWNRGRGYPKLCTF

-377 ATNKNPNYIWMSRTG
+377 ATDSKPNFIWFSRTG

-407 DDSSITLPVINRK
+407 DDSAITLPVINRK
-420 MYEIRHLVPAN
+420 MCEIRHLVPAN

-438 GNEWIVSG
+438 GNEWIVRG

-510 RVRGYLTITSAYA
+510 LVKGHVAVTSAYA
-523 QDPDSIIYYIRND
+523 QDPDSIIYYVRDD
-536 GEINC
+536 GQLNC

-551 GWSHWVTN
+551 GWSHFVTN
-559 GKYLYCESVSEG
+559 GKYRYVESVAEG
-571 EQDSLYTLV
+571 EQDTIYFV
-580 ERILNGQKVQCIER
+580 VDRVINNKNVKCIER
-594 MVPLYSDDFNVFLDC
+594 SIPLYTEDNSDVFLDC
-609 YIEFKSDNQ
+609 YVKVANSIKTDY
-618 IDNINVPHL
+618 INAPHL
-627 SGQKVQVVID
+627 VGQMVDIVVDGQQMPSREVPPTGVIKLD
-637 GKQQPDVVV
+637 GKANVITV
-646 PDDGLLQL
+646 GLPYTTK
-654 NGSGNN
+654 
-660 IKIGLP
+660 IKIP
-666 FTSKIRVPSVE
+666 RAEQQIN
-677 MQMQDGTLQ
+677 DGTLQ
-686 GRVATVSRVVLRV
+686 GRVATVSRVVLRM

-736 GMNYSTDTSICIK
+736 GINYSTDTSICIK

-767 GGGLKDVPGL
+767 GGGLRDVPGL

>member
-1 MSNPIYISQLAFT
+1 MSNPLYISQLAFT

-24 RFDLDQYKSALLEA
+24 RFDLEQYKSALLEA

-93 DFGIYTGIEIET
+93 NYGIYTGVEFAT
-105 PFDSEILYNLNCS
+105 PFDSDILFDLNCI

-138 HSNTDWRFEA
+138 YSDTDWRMSA
-148 YKLTEQPYETIN
+148 YKLTEQPYDEIN
-160 TDVDSTVLITGDTL
+160 TDNGHTLTINGDTITSTKDL
-174 TATNDMFTADM
+174 FTQDM
-185 VNSVMQIEHFMKA
+185 VGSVAQIAYYIEAVHTTQSGEAVEKKYGVGRFSKREKA
-198 VTTSEVGKVIK
+198 VY
-209 RTEFVWD
+209 
-216 SNGEHGHDVTT
+216 N
-227 TEYTNIDYT
+227 NIDYNVER
-236 TKQFSTDED
+236 FSTDVEL
-245 VSWKFT
+245 SWKFT
-251 THGTWSGTAYIKIS
+251 THGTWEGTVKIQIS
-265 NDKGKTWKDYR
+265 NNDGQTWKDYR
-276 VYTSQNDY
+276 TYTSNKDY
-284 NVTDTG
+284 NVTDSG
-290 KIVPS
+290 KIE
-295 AMLKIETDLKSGTIN
+295 AGARLKYISDIKSGSVN
-310 IDLSFMPYTNY
+310 CDLSILPFMQY
-321 GIVEIKEFIDSKHV
+321 
-335 KVNVLN
+335 
-341 GVVENEATSKWKLG
+341 GVVEIVSVENSKTAKVNILNGIKEGEPSHQWKLG
-355 SWSRGNGYPKLCTF
+355 SWNRGNGYPKLCTF

-377 ATNKNPNYIWMSRTG
+377 ATDSKPNFIWFSRTG

-407 DDSSITLPVINRK
+407 DDSAITLPVINRK
-420 MYEIRHLVPAN
+420 MCEIRHLVPAN

-438 GNEWIVSG
+438 GNEWIVRG

-510 RVRGYLTITSAYA
+510 LVKGHVAITSAYA
-523 QDPDSIIYYIRND
+523 QDPDSIIYYVRDD
-536 GEINC
+536 GQLNC

-551 GWSHWVTN
+551 GWSHFVTN

-571 EQDSLYTLV
+571 EQDSIYILV
-580 ERILNGQKVQCIER
+580 ERTLQGKKVKCIER
-594 MVPLYSDDFNVFLDC
+594 MVPLYSDDVNVFLDC
-609 YIEFKSDNQ
+609 YVEFKSSNA
-618 IDNINVPHL
+618 IDSINIPHL
-627 SGQKVQVVID
+627 SGQTVQVVID
-637 GKQQPDVVV
+637 DSQQQDVVV

-654 NGSGNN
+654 NVSGSH

-686 GRVATVSRVVLRV
+686 GRVATVSRVVLRM

-706 VGRTFD
+706 VGHTFD

-736 GMNYSTDTSICIK
+736 GVNYSTDTSICIK

-767 GGGLKDVPGL
+767 GGGLRDVPGL

>member
-1 MSNPIYISQLAFT
+1 MSNPLYISQLAFT

-24 RFDLDQYKSALLEA
+24 RFDLEQYKSALLES

-93 DFGIYTGIEIET
+93 NYGIYTGIEITT
-105 PFDSEILYNLNCS
+105 PFTSDILFDLNCN

-138 HSNTDWRFEA
+138 YSDTDWRMST
-148 YKLTEQPYETIN
+148 YKLTEQPYDEIN
-160 TDVDSTVLITGDTL
+160 TDNGHTLTVNGDTITSTKDL
-174 TATNDMFTADM
+174 FTQDM
-185 VNSVMQIEHFMKA
+185 VGSVIQIAYYVEAVHTKSVGEVVEKKVKRYMQAQTIEK
-198 VTTSEVGKVIK
+198 TYNNINYNVGA
-209 RTEFVWD
+209 
-216 SNGEHGHDVTT
+216 
-227 TEYTNIDYT
+227 
-236 TKQFSTDED
+236 FSTDTEL
-245 VSWKFT
+245 SWKFT
-251 THGTWSGTAYIKIS
+251 THGTWEGTVKLQIS
-265 NDKGKTWKDYR
+265 NNDGQTWKDYR
-276 VYTSQNDY
+276 TYTSKNDY

-290 KIVPS
+290 KIES
-295 AMLKIETDLKSGTIN
+295 GARLKYVSDIKSGSVN
-310 IDLSFMPYTNY
+310 CDLSIMPFTQY
-321 GIVEIKEFIDSKHV
+321 GIVEIKSVTDAKNA

-341 GVVENEATSKWKLG
+341 GIKEGEPSYQWKLG
-355 SWSRGNGYPKLCTF
+355 SWNRGRGYPKLCTF

-377 ATNKNPNYIWMSRTG
+377 ATDSKPNFIWFSRTG

-407 DDSSITLPVINRK
+407 DDSAITLPVINRK
-420 MYEIRHLVPAN
+420 MCEIRHLVPAN

-438 GNEWIVSG
+438 GNEWIVRG

-510 RVRGYLTITSAYA
+510 LVKGHLAVTSAYA
-523 QDPDSIIYYIRND
+523 QDPDSIIYYVRDD
-536 GEINC
+536 GQLNC

-551 GWSHWVTN
+551 GWSHFVTN
-559 GKYLYCESVSEG
+559 GKYRYVESVAEG
-571 EQDSLYTLV
+571 EQDTIYFVVDRVINNKSV
-580 ERILNGQKVQCIER
+580 KCIER
-594 MVPLYSDDFNVFLDC
+594 SIPLYTEDNSDVFLDC
-609 YIEFKSDNQ
+609 YVKVANSIKTDY
-618 IDNINVPHL
+618 INAPHL
-627 SGQKVQVVID
+627 VGQMVDIVID
-637 GKQQPDVVV
+637 GQQMPSRVV
-646 PDDGLLQL
+646 PPTGVIKLDGKANVITVGLPYTTK
-654 NGSGNN
+654 
-660 IKIGLP
+660 IKIP
-666 FTSKIRVPSVE
+666 NVE
-677 MQMQDGTLQ
+677 QQINDGTLQ
-686 GRVATVSRVVLRV
+686 GRVATVSRVVLRM

-736 GMNYSTDTSICIK
+736 GINYSTDTSICIK

-767 GGGLKDVPGL
+767 GGGLRDVPGL

>member
-24 RFDLDQYKSALLEA
+24 RFDLEQYKSALLEA

-93 DFGIYTGIEIET
+93 NYGIYTGIEVTT
-105 PFDSEILYNLNCS
+105 PFTSDILFDLNCN

-138 HSNTDWRFEA
+138 YSDTDWRMST
-148 YKLTEQPYETIN
+148 YKLTEQPYDEIN
-160 TDVDSTVLITGDTL
+160 TDNGHTLTVNGDTITSTKDL
-174 TATNDMFTADM
+174 FTQDM
-185 VNSVMQIEHFMKA
+185 VGSVIQIAYYVEAVHTKSAGEVVEKKVKRYMQAQTIEK
-198 VTTSEVGKVIK
+198 TYNNINYNVGA
-209 RTEFVWD
+209 
-216 SNGEHGHDVTT
+216 
-227 TEYTNIDYT
+227 
-236 TKQFSTDED
+236 FSTDTEL
-245 VSWKFT
+245 SWKFT
-251 THGTWSGTAYIKIS
+251 THGTWEGTVKLQIS
-265 NDKGKTWKDYR
+265 NNDGQTWKDYR
-276 VYTSQNDY
+276 TYTSKNDY

-290 KIVPS
+290 KIE
-295 AMLKIETDLKSGTIN
+295 AGARLKYVSDIKSGSVN
-310 IDLSFMPYTNY
+310 CDLSIMPFTQY
-321 GIVEIKEFIDSKHV
+321 GIVEIKSVTDAKNA

-341 GVVENEATSKWKLG
+341 GIKEGEPSYQWKLG
-355 SWSRGNGYPKLCTF
+355 SWNRGRGYPKLCTF

-377 ATNKNPNYIWMSRTG
+377 ATDSKPNFIWFSRTG

-407 DDSSITLPVINRK
+407 DDSAITLPVINRK
-420 MYEIRHLVPAN
+420 MCEIRHLVPAN

-438 GNEWIVSG
+438 GNEWIVRG

-510 RVRGYLTITSAYA
+510 LVKGHLAVTSAYV
-523 QDPDSIIYYIRND
+523 QDPDSIIYYVRDD
-536 GEINC
+536 GQLNC

-551 GWSHWVTN
+551 GWSHFVTN
-559 GKYLYCESVSEG
+559 GKYRYVESVAEG
-571 EQDSLYTLV
+571 EQDTIYFVVDRVINNKSV
-580 ERILNGQKVQCIER
+580 KCIER
-594 MVPLYSDDFNVFLDC
+594 SIPLYTEDNSDVFLDC
-609 YIEFKSDNQ
+609 YVKVANSIKTDY
-618 IDNINVPHL
+618 INAPHL
-627 SGQKVQVVID
+627 VGQMVDIVID
-637 GKQQPDVVV
+637 GQQMPSRVV
-646 PDDGLLQL
+646 PPTGVIKLDGKANVITVGLPYTTK
-654 NGSGNN
+654 
-660 IKIGLP
+660 IKIP
-666 FTSKIRVPSVE
+666 NVE
-677 MQMQDGTLQ
+677 QQINDGTLQ
-686 GRVATVSRVVLRV
+686 GRVATVSRVVLRM

-736 GMNYSTDTSICIK
+736 GINYSTDTSICIK

-767 GGGLKDVPGL
+767 GGGLRDVPGL

>member
-1 MSNPIYISQLAFT
+1 MSNPLYISQLAFT

-24 RFDLDQYKSALLEA
+24 RFDLEQYKSALLEA

-93 DFGIYTGIEIET
+93 NYGIYTGIEVTT
-105 PFDSEILYNLNCS
+105 PFTSDILFDLNCN

-138 HSNTDWRFEA
+138 YSNTDWRMST
-148 YKLTEQPYETIN
+148 YKLTEQPYDEIN
-160 TDVDSTVLITGDTL
+160 TDNGHTLTVNGDTITSTKDL
-174 TATNDMFTADM
+174 FTQDM
-185 VNSVMQIEHFMKA
+185 VGSVIQIAYYVEAVHTKSAGEVVEKKVKRYMQAQTIEK
-198 VTTSEVGKVIK
+198 TYNNINYNVGA
-209 RTEFVWD
+209 
-216 SNGEHGHDVTT
+216 
-227 TEYTNIDYT
+227 
-236 TKQFSTDED
+236 FSTDTEL
-245 VSWKFT
+245 SWKFT
-251 THGTWSGTAYIKIS
+251 THGTWEGTVKLQIS
-265 NDKGKTWKDYR
+265 NNDGQTWKDYR
-276 VYTSQNDY
+276 TYTSKNDY

-290 KIVPS
+290 KIE
-295 AMLKIETDLKSGTIN
+295 AGARLKYVSDIKSGSVN
-310 IDLSFMPYTNY
+310 CDLSIMPFTQY
-321 GIVEIKEFIDSKHV
+321 GIVEIKSVTDAKNA

-341 GVVENEATSKWKLG
+341 GIKEGEPSYQWKLG
-355 SWSRGNGYPKLCTF
+355 SWNRGRGYPKLCTF

-377 ATNKNPNYIWMSRTG
+377 ATDSKPNFIWFSRTG

-407 DDSSITLPVINRK
+407 DDSAITLPVINRK
-420 MYEIRHLVPAN
+420 MCEIRHLVPAN

-438 GNEWIVSG
+438 GNEWIVRG

-510 RVRGYLTITSAYA
+510 LVKGHLAVTSAYA
-523 QDPDSIIYYIRND
+523 QDPDSIIYYVRDD
-536 GEINC
+536 GQLNC

-551 GWSHWVTN
+551 GWSHFVTN
-559 GKYLYCESVSEG
+559 GKYRYVESVAEG
-571 EQDSLYTLV
+571 EQDTIYFVVDRVINNKSV
-580 ERILNGQKVQCIER
+580 KCIER
-594 MVPLYSDDFNVFLDC
+594 SIPLYTEDNSDVFLDC
-609 YIEFKSDNQ
+609 YVKVANSIKTDY
-618 IDNINVPHL
+618 INAPHL
-627 SGQKVQVVID
+627 VGQMVDIVID
-637 GKQQPDVVV
+637 GQQMPSRVV
-646 PDDGLLQL
+646 PPTGVIKLDGKANVITVGLPYTTK
-654 NGSGNN
+654 
-660 IKIGLP
+660 IKI
-666 FTSKIRVPSVE
+666 PSVE
-677 MQMQDGTLQ
+677 QQINDGTLQ
-686 GRVATVSRVVLRV
+686 GRVATVSRVVLRM

-736 GMNYSTDTSICIK
+736 GINYSTDTSICIK

-767 GGGLKDVPGL
+767 GGGLRDVPGL

>member
-1 MSNPIYISQLAFT
+1 MSNPLYISQLAFT

-24 RFDLDQYKSALLEA
+24 RFDLEQYKSALLEA

-93 DFGIYTGIEIET
+93 NYGIYTGIEVTT
-105 PFDSEILYNLNCS
+105 PFTSDILFDLNCN

-138 HSNTDWRFEA
+138 YSDTDWRMST
-148 YKLTEQPYETIN
+148 YKLTEQPYDEIN
-160 TDVDSTVLITGDTL
+160 TDNGHTLTVNGDTITSTKDL
-174 TATNDMFTADM
+174 FTQDM
-185 VNSVMQIEHFMKA
+185 VGSVIQIAYYVEAVHTKSAGEVVEKKVKRYMQAQTIEK
-198 VTTSEVGKVIK
+198 TYNNINYNVGA
-209 RTEFVWD
+209 
-216 SNGEHGHDVTT
+216 
-227 TEYTNIDYT
+227 
-236 TKQFSTDED
+236 FSTDTEL
-245 VSWKFT
+245 SWKFT
-251 THGTWSGTAYIKIS
+251 THGTWEGTVKLQIS
-265 NDKGKTWKDYR
+265 NNDGQTWKDYR
-276 VYTSQNDY
+276 TYTSKNDY

-290 KIVPS
+290 KIE
-295 AMLKIETDLKSGTIN
+295 AGARLKYVSDIKSGSVN
-310 IDLSFMPYTNY
+310 CDLSIMPFTQY
-321 GIVEIKEFIDSKHV
+321 GIVEIKSVTDAKNA

-341 GVVENEATSKWKLG
+341 GIKEGEPSYQWKLG
-355 SWSRGNGYPKLCTF
+355 SWNRGRGYPKLCTF

-377 ATNKNPNYIWMSRTG
+377 ATDSKPNFIWFSRTG

-407 DDSSITLPVINRK
+407 DDSAITLPVINRK
-420 MYEIRHLVPAN
+420 MCEIRHLVPAN

-438 GNEWIVSG
+438 GNEWIVRG

-510 RVRGYLTITSAYA
+510 LVKGHLAVTSAYA
-523 QDPDSIIYYIRND
+523 QDPDSIIYYVRDD
-536 GEINC
+536 GQLNC

-551 GWSHWVTN
+551 GWSHFVTN
-559 GKYLYCESVSEG
+559 GKYRYVESVAEG
-571 EQDSLYTLV
+571 EQDTIYFVVDRVINNKSV
-580 ERILNGQKVQCIER
+580 KCIER
-594 MVPLYSDDFNVFLDC
+594 SIPLYTEDNSDVFLDC
-609 YIEFKSDNQ
+609 YVKVANSIKTDY
-618 IDNINVPHL
+618 INAPHL
-627 SGQKVQVVID
+627 VGQMVDIVID
-637 GKQQPDVVV
+637 GQQMPSRVV
-646 PDDGLLQL
+646 PPTGVIKLDGKANIITVGLPYTTK
-654 NGSGNN
+654 
-660 IKIGLP
+660 IKI
-666 FTSKIRVPSVE
+666 PSVE
-677 MQMQDGTLQ
+677 QQINDGTLQ
-686 GRVATVSRVVLRV
+686 GRVATVSRVVLRM

-736 GMNYSTDTSICIK
+736 GINYSTDTSICIK

-767 GGGLKDVPGL
+767 GGGLRDVPGL

>member
-1 MSNPIYISQLAFT
+1 MSNPLYISQLAFT

-24 RFDLDQYKSALLEA
+24 RFDLEQYKSALLEA

-83 EFGDKYIRVW
+83 EFGDRYIRVW
-93 DFGIYTGIEIET
+93 NYGIYTGIEVTT
-105 PFDSEILYNLNCS
+105 PFTSDILFDLNCS

-138 HSNTDWRFEA
+138 YSDTDWRMSA
-148 YKLTEQPYETIN
+148 YKLTEQPYDEIN
-160 TDVDSTVLITGDTL
+160 TDNGHTLTVNGDTITSTKDL
-174 TATNDMFTADM
+174 FTQDM
-185 VNSVMQIEHFMKA
+185 VGSVIQIAYYVEA
-198 VTTSEVGKVIK
+198 VHTQSVGEVVEKKVKHGFVELSEGK
-209 RTEFVWD
+209 TY
-216 SNGEHGHDVTT
+216 N
-227 TEYTNIDYT
+227 NINYNVSSY
-236 TKQFSTDED
+236 STDTEL
-245 VSWKFT
+245 SWKFT
-251 THGTWSGTAYIKIS
+251 THGTWEGAVKLQIS
-265 NDKGKTWKDYR
+265 NNDGQTWKDYR
-276 VYTSQNDY
+276 TYSSKNDY

-290 KIVPS
+290 KIE
-295 AMLKIETDLKSGTIN
+295 AGARLKYVSDIKGGSVN
-310 IDLSFMPYTNY
+310 CDLSIMPFTQY
-321 GIVEIKEFIDSKHV
+321 GIVEIKSVTDAKNA

-341 GVVENEATSKWKLG
+341 GIKEGESSYQWKLG
-355 SWSRGNGYPKLCTF
+355 SWNRGSGYPKLCTF

-407 DDSSITLPVINRK
+407 DDSAITLPVINRK

-438 GNEWIVSG
+438 GNEWIISG

-460 TQRGALSCEPQFIG
+460 TQLGALSCEPQFIG

-551 GWSHWVTN
+551 GWSHFVTN

-580 ERILNGQKVQCIER
+580 ERTLQGKKVKCIER
-594 MVPLYSDDFNVFLDC
+594 MVPLYSDDVNVFLDC
-609 YIEFKSDNQ
+609 YVEFKSSNA
-618 IDNINVPHL
+618 IDSINIPHL
-627 SGQKVQVVID
+627 SGQTVQVVID
-637 GKQQPDVVV
+637 DKQQPDVVV

-654 NGSGNN
+654 NVSGSN

-686 GRVATVSRVVLRV
+686 GRIATVSRVVLRM

-736 GMNYSTDTSICIK
+736 GINYSTNTSICIK

-767 GGGLKDVPGL
+767 GGGLRDVPGL

>member
-1 MSNPIYISQLAFT
+1 MSNPLYISQLAFT

-24 RFDLDQYKSALLEA
+24 RFDLEQYKSALLEA

-93 DFGIYTGIEIET
+93 NYGIYTGIEVTT
-105 PFDSEILYNLNCS
+105 PFTSDILFDLNCN

-138 HSNTDWRFEA
+138 YSDTDWRMST
-148 YKLTEQPYETIN
+148 YKLTEQPYDEIN
-160 TDVDSTVLITGDTL
+160 TDNGHTLTVNGDTITSTKDL
-174 TATNDMFTADM
+174 FTQDM
-185 VNSVMQIEHFMKA
+185 VGSVIQIAYYVEAVHTKSAGEVVEKKVKRYMQAQTIEK
-198 VTTSEVGKVIK
+198 TYNNINYNVGA
-209 RTEFVWD
+209 
-216 SNGEHGHDVTT
+216 
-227 TEYTNIDYT
+227 
-236 TKQFSTDED
+236 FSTDTEL
-245 VSWKFT
+245 SWKFT
-251 THGTWSGTAYIKIS
+251 THGTWEGTVKLQIS
-265 NDKGKTWKDYR
+265 NNDGQTWKDYR
-276 VYTSQNDY
+276 TYTSKNDY

-290 KIVPS
+290 KIE
-295 AMLKIETDLKSGTIN
+295 AGARLKYVSDIKSGSVN
-310 IDLSFMPYTNY
+310 CDLSIMPFTQY
-321 GIVEIKEFIDSKHV
+321 GIVEIKSVTDAKNA

-341 GVVENEATSKWKLG
+341 GIKEGEPSYQWKLG
-355 SWSRGNGYPKLCTF
+355 SWNRGRGYPKLCTF

-377 ATNKNPNYIWMSRTG
+377 ATDSKPNFIWFSRTG

-407 DDSSITLPVINRK
+407 DDSAITLPVINRK
-420 MYEIRHLVPAN
+420 MCEIRHLVPAN

-438 GNEWIVSG
+438 GNEWIVRG

-510 RVRGYLTITSAYA
+510 LVKGHLAVTSAYA
-523 QDPDSIIYYIRND
+523 QDPDSIIYYVRDD
-536 GEINC
+536 GQLNC

-551 GWSHWVTN
+551 GWSHFVTN
-559 GKYLYCESVSEG
+559 GKYRYVESVAEG
-571 EQDSLYTLV
+571 EQDTIYFVVDRVINNKSV
-580 ERILNGQKVQCIER
+580 KCIER
-594 MVPLYSDDFNVFLDC
+594 SIPLYTEDNSDVFLDC
-609 YIEFKSDNQ
+609 YVKVANSIKTDY
-618 IDNINVPHL
+618 INAPHL
-627 SGQKVQVVID
+627 VGQMVDIVID
-637 GKQQPDVVV
+637 GQQMPSREV
-646 PDDGLLQL
+646 PPTGVIKLDGKANVITVGLPYTTK
-654 NGSGNN
+654 
-660 IKIGLP
+660 IKI
-666 FTSKIRVPSVE
+666 PSVE
-677 MQMQDGTLQ
+677 QQINDGTLQ
-686 GRVATVSRVVLRV
+686 GRVATVSRVVLRM

-736 GMNYSTDTSICIK
+736 GINYSTDTSICIK

-767 GGGLKDVPGL
+767 GGGLRDVPGL

>member
-1 MSNPIYISQLAFT
+1 MSNPLYISQLAFT

-24 RFDLDQYKSALLEA
+24 RFDLEQYKSALLEA

-93 DFGIYTGIEIET
+93 NYGIYTGIEVTT
-105 PFDSEILYNLNCS
+105 PFTSDILFDLNCN

-138 HSNTDWRFEA
+138 YSDTDWRMST
-148 YKLTEQPYETIN
+148 YKLTEQPYDEIN
-160 TDVDSTVLITGDTL
+160 TDNGHTLTVNGDTITSTKDL
-174 TATNDMFTADM
+174 FTQDM
-185 VNSVMQIEHFMKA
+185 VGSVIQIAYYIEA
-198 VTTSEVGKVIK
+198 VHTKSAGEVVEKKIRRGLVPLQ
-209 RTEFVWD
+209 TEKIY
-216 SNGEHGHDVTT
+216 N
-227 TEYTNIDYT
+227 NINYNVSAY
-236 TKQFSTDED
+236 STDTEL
-245 VSWKFT
+245 SWKFT
-251 THGTWSGTAYIKIS
+251 THGTWEGTVKLQIS
-265 NDKGKTWKDYR
+265 NNDGQTWKDYR
-276 VYTSQNDY
+276 TYTSKNDY

-290 KIVPS
+290 KIE
-295 AMLKIETDLKSGTIN
+295 AGARLKYISDIKDGSVN
-310 IDLSFMPYTNY
+310 CDLSIMPFTQY
-321 GIVEIKEFIDSKHV
+321 GVVEIKSVTDAKNA

-341 GVVENEATSKWKLG
+341 GIKEGEPSYQWKLG
-355 SWSRGNGYPKLCTF
+355 SWNRGRGYPKLCTF

-377 ATNKNPNYIWMSRTG
+377 ATDSKPNFIWFSRTG

-407 DDSSITLPVINRK
+407 DDSAITLPVINRK
-420 MYEIRHLVPAN
+420 MCEIRHLVPAN

-438 GNEWIVSG
+438 GNEWIVRG

-510 RVRGYLTITSAYA
+510 LVKGHLVVTSAYA
-523 QDPDSIIYYIRND
+523 QDPDSIIYYVRDD
-536 GEINC
+536 GQLNC

-551 GWSHWVTN
+551 GWSHFVTN
-559 GKYLYCESVSEG
+559 GKYRYVESVAEG
-571 EQDSLYTLV
+571 EQDTIYFVVDRVINNKSV
-580 ERILNGQKVQCIER
+580 KCIER
-594 MVPLYSDDFNVFLDC
+594 SIPLYTEDNSDVFLDC
-609 YIEFKSDNQ
+609 YVKVANSIKTDY
-618 IDNINVPHL
+618 INAPHL
-627 SGQKVQVVID
+627 VGQMVGIVID
-637 GKQQPDVVV
+637 GQQMPSRVV
-646 PDDGLLQL
+646 PPTGVIKLDGKANVITVGLPYTTK
-654 NGSGNN
+654 
-660 IKIGLP
+660 IKIP
-666 FTSKIRVPSVE
+666 NVE
-677 MQMQDGTLQ
+677 QQINDGTLQ
-686 GRVATVSRVVLRV
+686 GRVATVSRVVLRM

-736 GMNYSTDTSICIK
+736 GINYSTDTSICIK

-767 GGGLKDVPGL
+767 GGGLRDVPGL

>member
-24 RFDLDQYKSALLEA
+24 RFDLEQYKSALLEA

-93 DFGIYTGIEIET
+93 NYGIYTGIEVTT
-105 PFDSEILYNLNCS
+105 PFTSDILFDLNCN

-138 HSNTDWRFEA
+138 YSDTDWRMST
-148 YKLTEQPYETIN
+148 YKLTEQPYDEIN
-160 TDVDSTVLITGDTL
+160 TDNGHTLTVNGDTITSTKDL
-174 TATNDMFTADM
+174 FTQDM
-185 VNSVMQIEHFMKA
+185 VGSVIQIAYYVEA
-198 VTTSEVGKVIK
+198 VHTKSAGEVVEK
-209 RTEFVWD
+209 RVHRGLLPILIEKTY
-216 SNGEHGHDVTT
+216 N
-227 TEYTNIDYT
+227 NINYNVENY
-236 TKQFSTDED
+236 STDTEL
-245 VSWKFT
+245 SWKFT
-251 THGTWSGTAYIKIS
+251 THGTWEGTVKIQIS
-265 NDKGKTWKDYR
+265 NNDGQTWKDYR
-276 VYTSQNDY
+276 TYTSKNDY

-290 KIVPS
+290 KIE
-295 AMLKIETDLKSGTIN
+295 AGARLKYVSDIKSGSVN
-310 IDLSFMPYTNY
+310 CDLSIMPFTQY
-321 GIVEIKEFIDSKHV
+321 GIVEIKSVTDAKNA

-341 GVVENEATSKWKLG
+341 GIKEGEPSYQWKLG
-355 SWSRGNGYPKLCTF
+355 SWNRGRGYPKLCTF

-377 ATNKNPNYIWMSRTG
+377 ATDSKPNFIWFSRTG

-407 DDSSITLPVINRK
+407 DDSAITLPVINRK
-420 MYEIRHLVPAN
+420 MCEIRHLVPAN

-438 GNEWIVSG
+438 GNEWIVRG

-510 RVRGYLTITSAYA
+510 LVKGHVAVTSAYA
-523 QDPDSIIYYIRND
+523 QDPDSIIYYVRDD
-536 GEINC
+536 GQLNC

-551 GWSHWVTN
+551 GWSHFVTN
-559 GKYLYCESVSEG
+559 GKYRYVESVAEG
-571 EQDSLYTLV
+571 EQDTIYFVVDRVINNKSV
-580 ERILNGQKVQCIER
+580 KCIER
-594 MVPLYSDDFNVFLDC
+594 SIPLYTEDNSDVFLDC
-609 YIEFKSDNQ
+609 YVKVTNSIKTDY
-618 IDNINVPHL
+618 INAPHL
-627 SGQKVQVVID
+627 VGQMVDIVVDGQQMPSRVVPPTGVIKLD
-637 GKQQPDVVV
+637 GKANVITV
-646 PDDGLLQL
+646 GLPYTTK
-654 NGSGNN
+654 
-660 IKIGLP
+660 IKI
-666 FTSKIRVPSVE
+666 PSVE
-677 MQMQDGTLQ
+677 QQINDGTLQ
-686 GRVATVSRVVLRV
+686 GRVATVSRVVLRM

-736 GMNYSTDTSICIK
+736 GINYSTDTSICIK

-767 GGGLKDVPGL
+767 GGGLRDVPGL